1 MAITYIE
8 KTEGLFAGLK
18 IPTLHTVHY
27 STSVDGVDAQ
37 YQRSFLDYQVD
48 AWLKGNCKAPYY
60 HSTYH
65 RDKFIQF
72 EDDEDAF
79 WFALRWGK

>member
-1 MAITYIE
+1 MAITY
-8 KTEGLFAGLK
+8 KSVDWFTDLK
-18 IPTLHTVHY
+18 VPVLHTVHY
-27 STSVDGVDAQ
+27 STSTDGVDAQ

-48 AWLKGNCKAPYY
+48 SWLKENCKAPYY